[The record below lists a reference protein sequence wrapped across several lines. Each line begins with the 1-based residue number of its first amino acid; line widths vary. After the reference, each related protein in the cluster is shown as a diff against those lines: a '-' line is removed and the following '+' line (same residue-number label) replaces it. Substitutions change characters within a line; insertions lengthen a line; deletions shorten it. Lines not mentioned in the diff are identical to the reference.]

1 MSEVWR
7 LQTKTDLSQV
17 NTNGISVAEYCINE
31 NVMAMGWTLRESI
44 YDFLDANDKNSL
56 KNEEKEIENDFNKYK
71 KIIEKNIYPSLN
83 QKFYEGKVNG
93 NIKRLAN
100 DIQKDDLI
108 WIRSK
113 GIYYLGRKTKNSK
126 YLYKYCDD
134 PTNIILQKGINNQL
148 TNIEWFEIGD
158 ESDIPGCISTSFIG
172 GYTLQRIQKTGCFEI
187 SEILYEEKYNKN
199 INIFKNKMKM
209 KMNVFYSLL
218 SPNDCED
225 LLYFFFYHKF
235 KYVTI
240 PSTNKTNTQTYE
252 FVMLSPKNRKKKIY
266 IQVKNGNS
274 EMADLY
280 LEDYQKLDGEVY
292 LLTTAGNI
300 YETKRK
306 KKLLQIA
313 SKQNYEF
320 EEIGSTKNNNKIYAI
335 NPEALYEFAKRAYK
349 DETILMPQS
358 ILQWFKYLEEEKE

>member
-44 YDFLDANDKNSL
+44 YDSLDANDKNSL
-56 KNEEKEIENDFNKYK
+56 KNEEKEIKNDFNKYK

-158 ESDIPGCISTSFIG
+158 ESDVPGYVSTSFIG
-172 GYTLQRIQKTGCFEI
+172 GYTLQRIQKIGSSIF
-187 SEILYEEKYNKN
+187 SQILYNKKYKEKYNEIYYKN
-199 INIFKNKMKM
+199 IDIPKNNSIIKT
-209 KMNVFYSLL
+209 FYSLL
-218 SPNDCED
+218 SPIKCED
-225 LLYFFFYHKF
+225 LLYFYLYN
-235 KYVTI
+235 KYGYIAI
-240 PSTNKTNTQTYE
+240 PSTNKIETQNYE
-252 FVMLSPKNRKKKIY
+252 FVMLNSNNREEKIY
-266 IQVKNGNS
+266 IQVKNGEVDIEINDY
-274 EMADLY
+274 MDL
-280 LEDYQKLDGEVY
+280 KGKIY
-292 LLTTAGNI
+292 LLTTDGNI
-300 YETKRK
+300 LRNGLRISSRNVDINTGKILNLSNTFK
-306 KKLLQIA
+306 G
-313 SKQNYEF
+313 
-320 EEIGSTKNNNKIYAI
+320 EIYII
-335 NPEALYEFAKRAYK
+335 NPNKLFNFIRNAYDNK
-349 DETILMPQS
+349 NILMS
-358 ILQWFKYLEEEKE
+358 DLILQWFEYLK

>member
-44 YDFLDANDKNSL
+44 YDFLEANDKNSL

-172 GYTLQRIQKTGCFEI
+172 GYTLQRIQKTG
-187 SEILYEEKYNKN
+187 SS
-199 INIFKNKMKM
+199 IF
-209 KMNVFYSLL
+209 
-218 SPNDCED
+218 
-225 LLYFFFYHKF
+225 
-235 KYVTI
+235 
-240 PSTNKTNTQTYE
+240 
-252 FVMLSPKNRKKKIY
+252 
-266 IQVKNGNS
+266 
-274 EMADLY
+274 
-280 LEDYQKLDGEVY
+280 
-292 LLTTAGNI
+292 
-300 YETKRK
+300 
-306 KKLLQIA
+306 
-313 SKQNYEF
+313 
-320 EEIGSTKNNNKIYAI
+320 
-335 NPEALYEFAKRAYK
+335 
-349 DETILMPQS
+349 
-358 ILQWFKYLEEEKE
+358 